1 MGIKDLAISY
11 VVFSIIHLFC
21 FALALTTC
29 GLYGTDLNNANREGR
44 YSDSKW
50 CSLQVYAVVVGSISA
65 VTCVLYFIPFVLR
78 IAGIFVPIWNFILFV
93 LWIALF
99 GVFGK
104 MYIDEDA
111 EGDGGIQRMKNAV
124 WVDLASALLW
134 LIATLAASGY
144 WWRHRDTRSRF
155 TGRAHV

>member
-1 MGIKDLAISY
+1 MGIKDLALSY
-11 VVFSIIHLFC
+11 VVFSVLHLFC
-21 FALALTTC
+21 FALALATC
-29 GLYGTDLNNANREGR
+29 GLYGTDIHHANQQGK

-50 CSLQVYAVVVGSISA
+50 VYAVVVGSISA

-78 IAGIFVPIWNFILFV
+78 VAGFVVAIWDFILFV

-104 MYIDEDA
+104 MYINEDA
-111 EGDGGIQRMKNAV
+111 EGDEGVRRMKNAV

-134 LIATLAASGY
+134 LIATLAALGY
-144 WWRHRDTRSRF
+144 WWKHRDTRSLF
-155 TGRAHV
+155 TSRAHV

>member
-1 MGIKDLAISY
+1 MGILGFAVSY
-11 VVFSIIHLFC
+11 VLFSVLHLFC
-21 FALALTTC
+21 FALALATC
-29 GLYGTDLNNANREGR
+29 GLYGTDLHHASQQGK

-50 CSLQVYAVVVGSISA
+50 VYAVVVGALSA

-78 IAGIFVPIWNFILFV
+78 VAGVFAAIWNTILFV
-93 LWIALF
+93 MWIALF
-99 GVFGK
+99 GIFGK
-104 MYIDEDA
+104 MYINENF
-111 EGDGGIQRMKNAV
+111 EGDNGIKRMKNAV

-134 LIATLAASGY
+134 LIAALASFGY